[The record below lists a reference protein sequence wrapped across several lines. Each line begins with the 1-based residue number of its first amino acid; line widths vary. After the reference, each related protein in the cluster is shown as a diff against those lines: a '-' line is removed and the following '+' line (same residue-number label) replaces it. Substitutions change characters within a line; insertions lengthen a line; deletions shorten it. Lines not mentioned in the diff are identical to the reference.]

1 MRINKTLMAAA
12 GVAAAAWT
20 PAQAFEA
27 GSAGFAQQPGVTLG
41 GVSAEGPPPGLY
53 MVDQAY
59 TFQGTLQGRALT
71 PLIRTAQKLES
82 GLQLG

>member
-1 MRINKTLMAAA
+1 
-12 GVAAAAWT
+12 
-20 PAQAFEA
+20 
-27 GSAGFAQQPGVTLG
+27 
-41 GVSAEGPPPGLY
+41 